1 PPAPGPCALRAP
13 RHSALGTRH
22 SALGTRHSA
31 LIEPSPYTPARGHD
45 GKLLRA
51 GEDRVSEKN
60 NERSLMQALALFSQ
74 LGISVAIPLGLF
86 TYLGYFGDQKL
97 GTGPVLLLVGMAIG
111 ALTAFYTLYRMLKDA
126 TS

>member
-1 PPAPGPCALRAP
+1 M
-13 RHSALGTRH
+13 
-22 SALGTRHSA
+22 
-31 LIEPSPYTPARGHD
+31 
-45 GKLLRA
+45 
-51 GEDRVSEKN
+51 SEKN